1 MKRLTILIAFIAVF
15 FVVLVQTRLMTEAFD
30 AAVAC
35 PVGSWCPVNSVSGI
49 QFLCPAG
56 TYGSTAGLSDP
67 KCTDFCD
74 AGCVCKAG
82 STVKCAADCPAGFFC
97 VKGTGGEVKPV
108 LCPEGYYCPAKSAIP
123 TACPAGKYCPS
134 GTTGLT

>member
-15 FVVLVQTRLMTEAFD
+15 FVVLVQTRLLTESFAI
-30 AAVAC
+30 ATEC
-35 PVGSWCPVNSVSGI
+35 PAGSWCPGNTVSGI

-56 TYGSTAGLSDP
+56 TYGSTTKLDSA
-67 KCTDFCD
+67 KCSGPCKP
-74 AGCVCKAG
+74 GCVCKAG
-82 STVKCAADCPAGFFC
+82 STAECPANCPAGFFC
-97 VKGTGGEVKPV
+97 VEGTGGEVKPV
-108 LCPEGYYCPAKSAIP
+108 LCPEGYYCPEKASTP